1 MQAIGVQVFTMKGV
15 EKVRKKTMWQ
25 GMTLASVFWATM
37 FCGAS
42 EIEFV
47 TVGDSGNEPYPYQV
61 FGQPLQMAGGV
72 NYVFR
77 LGKYELTQAQYLEF
91 LNKADPKGTNA
102 YKLFSTNSAYCDFT
116 LDSTKPEGQR
126 YAVKDA
132 NAANLPVI
140 GVTWYS
146 AARFCNWLHNGKG
159 GPGSTEGNAVSGAY
173 DTRNFDDGDAST
185 DPATHNSGA
194 KFWIPTRDE
203 WFKAA
208 YYKGGGINAGYW
220 QNPMCGDIEPYG
232 GMPTGDS
239 RFANAYARSRQNPRP
254 PCPGVR
260 VAVGSYPNAKSPYGC
275 LDMAGNGDEWSE
287 RIEVSSGKITRRT
300 MGGVWYML
308 TDHLT
313 LFAQLNFV
321 THLLAPSNLN
331 VGVRIA
337 ALPMATNNAPVA
349 NNQSVTT
356 SEDTAKAITLTG
368 SDAEGNALTFVI
380 VTNPAHG
387 TLSGSGANRTY
398 TPAANYNGSESFTFK
413 VNDGTLDSNIA
424 TVSITVT
431 AVNDAPVIVSGPT
444 ATPNPPSV
452 GQTVTFALAASDVD
466 GDALSYA
473 WNFGDGAVSSGAS
486 PVHAYAAVGSYA
498 AVVTVADGKG
508 GTVAGSVI
516 VTVVDGNPPEVSV
529 TMVVLKGVASDAE
542 GAVTVTVNGAT
553 ATIAGDGSW
562 SKEFVLNNGHNVF
575 AVKATDSSGNETN
588 RTITVVK

>member
-1 MQAIGVQVFTMKGV
+1 MNAKRTGLKSVLFFSVLT
-15 EKVRKKTMWQ
+15 
-25 GMTLASVFWATM
+25 ASMCRA
-37 FCGAS
+37 G

-47 TVGDSGNEPYPYQV
+47 TVGDPGNEPYPYQL
-61 FGQPLQMAGGV
+61 FLQPLQMAGGV
-72 NYVFR
+72 NYIFR
-77 LGKYELTQAQYLEF
+77 IGKYELTQAQYLEF
-91 LNKADPKGTNA
+91 LNKVDPTGVNTYKLVSADPNA
-102 YKLFSTNSAYCDFT
+102 SDFI
-116 LDSTKPEGQR
+116 LDPSKPEGQR
-126 YAVKDA
+126 YALK
-132 NAANLPVI
+132 NATAASIPAI
-140 GVTWYS
+140 GTWYS

-159 GPGSTEGNAVSGAY
+159 GPGSTEGDAVNGAY
-173 DTRNFDDGDAST
+173 DTRSFDDEDSST
-185 DPATHNSGA
+185 DPPTRNPGA
-194 KFWIPTRDE
+194 KYWLPSSDE
-203 WFKAA
+203 WIKAA
-208 YYKGGGINAGYW
+208 YYKGGGTNAGYW

-588 RTITVVK
+588 RTITEVK